1 MEHSKQAMPE
11 PDTKSKGE
19 TDPNASRIKGY
30 ASDRDAYK
38 GLRESGETNSESRGT
53 D

>member
-1 MEHSKQAMPE
+1 MEHSKQATPE
-11 PDTKSKGE
+11 PAPKSKGE

-38 GLRESGETNSESRGT
+38 GLRQSGETNSESQGS